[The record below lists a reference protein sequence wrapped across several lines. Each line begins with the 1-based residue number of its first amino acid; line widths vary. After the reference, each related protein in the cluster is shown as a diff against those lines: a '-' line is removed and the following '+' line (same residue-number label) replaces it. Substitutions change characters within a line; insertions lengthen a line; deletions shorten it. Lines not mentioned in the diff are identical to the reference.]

1 VKKLLLVPVLVLSLG
16 MLLQLTSNAEE
27 KTVNATIT
35 PLVVSIS
42 VSPDTVTY
50 GTRSAGVGEVSSTPE
65 KIAVTNT
72 GTVTQNLQIKGAN
85 STSNDWTLALSAG
98 TDQFVHRFSTNNS
111 SYTDMTTDYKNLQ
124 MGVISGGAIDLYLRL
139 VVPTVITKTAVQTLP
154 VKILGTQAN

>member
-1 VKKLLLVPVLVLSLG
+1 MKKLLLIPALVLSFGLF
-16 MLLQLTSNAEE
+16 LQLSSSAEE

-50 GTRSAGVGEVSSTPE
+50 GTRSAGVGEVSSDPE

-85 STSNDWTLALSAG
+85 SSSGEWILALAAG
-98 TDQFVHRFSTNNS
+98 TDTFVHRFSTNNS

-124 MGVISGGAIDLYLRL
+124 MNVIAGGAIDLYLRL

-154 VKILGTQAN
+154 VKILGTQQ